1 MTTATPLLEIRDV
14 SKRFGGVTALDHLAL
29 GLGEGE
35 LACIIGPNGC
45 GKTTLFNVITGALP
59 PSAGEVRFAGER
71 ITGLRRHQ
79 IARRGILRKFQVP
92 GVYPTLTVMENLEVP
107 LASMAGRRGPL
118 ALLGRH
124 AVARELGA
132 LLERFNLTGE
142 AELPAAALAHGK
154 KQWLEIAMLLAG
166 EARLLLLDEPTA
178 GMTGPEVAATAAL
191 LARLQRER
199 AMSVLVIEHN
209 MRFVQLLACR
219 VMVMMRGAVFCEGTY
234 EEVQRNPAVREG
246 YLGRA
251 AAC

>member
-1 MTTATPLLEIRDV
+1 VQPLLEIRDV
-14 SKRFGGVTALDHLAL
+14 SKSFGGVMALNHLTLAMA
-29 GLGEGE
+29 EGE

-45 GKTTLFNVITGALP
+45 GKTTLFNVITGAFP
-59 PSAGEVRFAGER
+59 PSSGEVRFAGER
-71 ITGLRRHQ
+71 VTGLRRHE

-92 GVYPTLTVMENLEVP
+92 GIYPTLTVLENLEVP
-107 LASMAGRRGPL
+107 LASTAGRRGPL
-118 ALLGRH
+118 ALVGRR
-124 AVARELGA
+124 AVTHDLDE
-132 LLERFNLTGE
+132 LLERFNLTAE
-142 AELPAAALAHGK
+142 AGQLAGALAHGK

-178 GMTGPEVAATAAL
+178 GMTGPEVAATAQL
-191 LARLQRER
+191 IARLQRER
-199 AMSVLVIEHN
+199 GMSVLVIEHN
-209 MRFVQLLACR
+209 MHFVQQLGCR